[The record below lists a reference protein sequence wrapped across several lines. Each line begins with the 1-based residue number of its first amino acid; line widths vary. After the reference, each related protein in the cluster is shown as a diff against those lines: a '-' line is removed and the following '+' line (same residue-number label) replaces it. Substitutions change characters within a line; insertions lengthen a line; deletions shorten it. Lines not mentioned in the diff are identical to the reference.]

1 MQSFPIFF
9 LWITR
14 RLYYRG
20 SPTETSEL
28 HWGAQFARGNQ
39 WARWRFLLAHVYR
52 PRAFHRRTRTA
63 EWSCPTATPFP
74 ALVPT
79 FGLPMPTRLDFR
91 FDKTRCGSRVD
102 RALVACVQF
111 YRCCYPIYLCLLLIT
126 RKAFASTRLASI
138 FTINPPAHRLLVLC
152 TQTTERDI
160 EP

>member
-91 FDKTRCGSRVD
+91 FDKTRCGSRRQGARGVC
-102 RALVACVQF
+102 AVLS
-111 YRCCYPIYLCLLLIT
+111 LLLSDISMFV
-126 RKAFASTRLASI
+126 AYNPESI
-138 FTINPPAHRLLVLC
+138 RIDSPCIHFHNKSAC
-152 TQTTERDI
+152 A
-160 EP
+160 